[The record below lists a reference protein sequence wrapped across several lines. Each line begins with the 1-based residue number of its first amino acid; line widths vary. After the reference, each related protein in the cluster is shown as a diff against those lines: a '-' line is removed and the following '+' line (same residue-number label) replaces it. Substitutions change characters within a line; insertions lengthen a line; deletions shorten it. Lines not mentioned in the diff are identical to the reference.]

1 MTASIENI
9 VQHLFHQPSLQTVSV
24 DELQQMTQEHPSF
37 AAARF
42 LLLKKMQETGHP
54 DFTSQLHKT
63 TVYFNN
69 PLWLQLLLS
78 PMNES
83 AGAWRPANATE
94 MIEHDF
100 DFPADL
106 SGEASPQAET
116 PEPAD
121 QPVAR
126 RAAEILTIKQI
137 NEPLIQEVLDRLR
150 GQINDAGALPSS
162 NKDIQ
167 SQDPLVREVLNRLRN
182 QIRDAGDLPAIDK
195 TAYSEDPLVQ
205 EVLDRLRQQISDAG
219 DLPPIDRT
227 TRIEDPLVQE
237 VLDRLRAQIHQAD
250 AQQMTEA
257 ETPVSSAETFTPT
270 EAPAQANSPV
280 PDFMPAEIAAPEN
293 QPRDEDFAP
302 VADAEPA
309 SSAAPIVVDAT
320 REVTH
325 DAQVPAPG
333 PVSPEPAI
341 PARSDSPKIIIETP
355 MAQHDVLFEP
365 YHTIDYFASQGIRL
379 DKLEPNPKDRLG
391 RQLKSFTEWLKS
403 MKKLPQAS
411 IEKALA
417 ENEESA
423 VVAAA
428 SHSVEGK
435 DVITEAMAEVFEKQ
449 GLHDKAIEVY
459 RKLSLLNP
467 AKSAYFADRINVLK
481 HP

>member
-78 PMNES
+78 PIKEET
-83 AGAWRPANATE
+83 GAWRPSNGASTE
-94 MIEHDF
+94 MIEHDV
-100 DFPADL
+100 DESQADL
-106 SGEASPQAET
+106 SAEALAKAEA
-116 PEPAD
+116 PAK
-121 QPVAR
+121 VK
-126 RAAEILTIKQI
+126 ETLFIKQI
-137 NEPLIQEVLDRLR
+137 DEPLIAEVLARLR
-150 GQINDAGALPSS
+150 GQIDNAGDLSS
-162 NKDIQ
+162 TDKNEN
-167 SQDPLVREVLNRLRN
+167 PLVREVLNRLRR
-182 QIRDAGDLPAIDK
+182 QINEAGHLPPIDQM
-195 TAYSEDPLVQ
+195 AQDSDPLVQ

-219 DLPPIDRT
+219 DLPPIDKT
-227 TRIEDPLVQE
+227 ARIEDPLVQE
-237 VLDRLRAQIHQAD
+237 VLDRLRAQIHQAGV
-250 AQQMTEA
+250 QQQPEA
-257 ETPVSSAETFTPT
+257 ETPPSSTDLSAVVSAKPEASAQPEFP
-270 EAPAQANSPV
+270 APGSRFPA
-280 PDFMPAEIAAPEN
+280 PDPIPADLSAVASAKAEFAAPYD
-293 QPRDEDFAP
+293 QPKEEDIAP
-302 VADAEPA
+302 IPDTEPA
-309 SSAAPIVVDAT
+309 SSATPVLTDDA
-320 REVTH
+320 
-325 DAQVPAPG
+325 G
-333 PVSPEPAI
+333 MSPEAV
-341 PARSDSPKIIIETP
+341 AKADTPKIIIETP
-355 MAQHDVLFEP
+355 MAQNDVLFEP

-379 DKLEPNPKDRLG
+379 DKLEPVPKDRLG